1 MDSISNDDNQLRLRL
16 ALDAANMAVW
26 DSSVKN
32 GKIMD
37 GEVIWSDK
45 GAALLGFEKKPL
57 THSFKEF
64 LECVHADDRKHVH
77 DVLQSA
83 LEGLDDYALEYRV
96 IWPDSSI
103 HWLSAKAH
111 VFGNNEGKP
120 TRTLGIIW
128 DITKK
133 KQDELTNAEQKELA
147 EVTLGSIGDAVITT
161 DDTGKTKY
169 LNRVAEQLTGWSLE
183 QAKDKSIDTIF
194 QVVDEATGELYE
206 NVALKCLRLKQ
217 TIGVTSRSQL
227 ITKDHR
233 TIAIED
239 SAAPI
244 RSKDGRVLGAVL
256 VFHDVSHE
264 RQLNHQLSWQA
275 SHDALTSLINRR
287 EFEIHL
293 AGALATAKSEHDTH
307 ALLYMDLDQFKV
319 INDTCGH
326 NAGDA
331 LLQVLTKMLQE
342 KMRDSDILA
351 RLGGDEFG
359 VLLLNCPVEQ
369 AHYLADNLRTAVKDF
384 RFVWDKHTFEIGVS
398 IGLVAINADSKSMS
412 ELLIAADQACYIAK
426 EQGRNRVHLYQE
438 SDLALARRHG
448 EMLWVAR
455 LSEAMERNHFRLYKQ
470 PIVSLNGSSHR
481 HEEILI
487 RIVNGNGELILP
499 GAFIPAAER
508 YDMMLQIDRWVIRK
522 LCHHIRQQHGEMN
535 LLRKDAS
542 TNALSTSYSI
552 NLSGISLND
561 NSLHQY
567 IAEQFQ
573 EFGVSPEHISFEI
586 TETAVIANMANA
598 QLFMEK
604 IKKLGC
610 RFALDDF
617 GSGLSSFAY
626 LKAFPVD
633 YLKIDGL
640 FVRDIATNAIN
651 RAMVSAINEV
661 GHVMGIKTIA
671 EYVENDDTLESVRN
685 IGIDYAQGYAVGK
698 LEPLILPSESF
709 NA

>member
-1 MDSISNDDNQLRLRL
+1 MSNEDNQMRLRL

-26 DSSVKN
+26 DSSVRD
-32 GKIMD
+32 GSVMD
-37 GEVIWSDK
+37 GEVIWSDH
-45 GAALLGFEKKPL
+45 GAALLGFEQKQLK
-57 THSFKEF
+57 HQFKDF
-64 LECVHADDRKHVH
+64 IGYVHADDRKYVY
-77 DVLQSA
+77 DVLQNAINTLS
-83 LEGLDDYALEYRV
+83 DYALEYRV
-96 IWPDSSI
+96 VWPDGSI

-111 VFGNNEGKP
+111 VFGNKSGNP
-120 TRTLGIIW
+120 VRTLGIIW
-128 DITKK
+128 DVTQK
-133 KQDELTNAEQKELA
+133 KQDEITIAQQKELA

-161 DDTGKTKY
+161 DDNGKTQY
-169 LNRVAEQLTGWSLE
+169 LNRVAEQLTGWSLDH
-183 QAKDKSIDTIF
+183 AKGRDIEAIF
-194 QVVDEATGELYE
+194 KVVDEATGELYE
-206 NVALKCLRLKQ
+206 NVAKKCLRLKQ
-217 TIGVTSRSQL
+217 TIGVSSRSQL
-227 ITKDHR
+227 MTKDHR
-233 TIAIED
+233 KIAIED

-244 RSKDGRVLGAVL
+244 RSKDGCVLGAVV

-293 AGALATAKSEHDTH
+293 AGALATAKTEHDTH
-307 ALLYMDLDQFKV
+307 ALFYMDLDQFKV

-359 VLLLNCPVEQ
+359 VLLLSCPIEQ

-398 IGLVAINADSKSMS
+398 IGLVEINADSKSMS

-438 SDLALARRHG
+438 SDLALARRQG

-455 LSEAMERNHFRLYKQ
+455 LADAMERNHFRLFKQ
-470 PIVSLNGSSHR
+470 PIVSLNGSPHR

-487 RIVNGNGELILP
+487 RIANGNGELILP

-508 YDMMLQIDRWVIRK
+508 YDMMLQIDRWVIRN
-522 LCHHIRQQHGEMN
+522 LCRHIRQQHDGMDLFRQN
-535 LLRKDAS
+535 GSA
-542 TNALSTSYSI
+542 NGLSTSYSI

-598 QLFMEK
+598 QFFMEK

-651 RAMVSAINEV
+651 HAMVSAINEV
-661 GHVMGIKTIA
+661 GHVMGIKTVA
-671 EYVENDDTLESVRN
+671 EYVENDIILESVRN
-685 IGIDYAQGYAVGK
+685 IGVDYAQGYAVGE
-698 LEPLILPSESF
+698 LEPLVFAGEVSMHKI
-709 NA
+709 

>member
-1 MDSISNDDNQLRLRL
+1 MSHDDNQIRLRL

-26 DSSVKN
+26 DSSVRN
-32 GKIMD
+32 GTVMD
-37 GEVIWSDK
+37 GEVIWSDN
-45 GAALLGFEKKPL
+45 GAALLGFEQKQLK
-57 THSFKEF
+57 HRFKDF
-64 LECVHADDRKHVH
+64 IACVHVDDRKHVH
-77 DVLQSA
+77 DVLQNA
-83 LEGLDDYALEYRV
+83 INNMCDYALEYRV
-96 IWPDSSI
+96 VWPDKSV

-111 VFGNNEGKP
+111 VFSNGDGTP
-120 TRTLGIIW
+120 IRTLGIIW
-128 DITKK
+128 DITQK
-133 KQDELTNAEQKELA
+133 KQDEITIAEQKELA
-147 EVTLGSIGDAVITT
+147 EVTLGSIGDAVLTT
-161 DDTGKTKY
+161 DNNGKTQY
-169 LNRVAEQLTGWSLE
+169 LNRVAEQLTGWSLD
-183 QAKDKSIDTIF
+183 QAKGVDIDVIF
-194 QVVDEATGELYE
+194 KVVDEATGELYE
-206 NVALKCLRLKQ
+206 NVAKKCLRLNQ

-233 TIAIED
+233 NIAIED

-244 RSKDGRVLGAVL
+244 RSKDGHVLGAVV

-293 AGALATAKSEHDTH
+293 AGALSTAKSEHDTH

-331 LLQVLTKMLQE
+331 LLQLLTKMLQE

-359 VLLLNCPVEQ
+359 VLLLSCPVEQ
-369 AHYLADNLRTAVKDF
+369 AHYLADDLRTAVKDF

-398 IGLVAINADSKSMS
+398 IGLVEINADSKSMS

-448 EMLWVAR
+448 EMLWVTR
-455 LSEAMERNHFRLYKQ
+455 LSDAIERNHFRLYRQ
-470 PIVSLNGSSHR
+470 PIVSLKGSSHR
-481 HEEILI
+481 HEEVLI
-487 RIVNGNGELILP
+487 RIANGNGELILP

-508 YDMMLQIDRWVIRK
+508 YDMMLQIDRWVIRA
-522 LCHHIRQQHGEMN
+522 LCHYIKKQRDERNSLRQANGSVI
-535 LLRKDAS
+535 DS
-542 TNALSTSYSI
+542 STSYSI

-567 IAEQFQ
+567 IAEQFD
-573 EFGVSPEHISFEI
+573 EFDVAPENISFEI
-586 TETAVIANMANA
+586 TETAVIANLANA
-598 QLFMEK
+598 QLFMEN

-651 RAMVSAINEV
+651 HAMVSAINEV
-661 GHVMGIKTIA
+661 GHVMGIKTVA
-671 EYVENDDTLESVRN
+671 EYVENDIILESVRN
-685 IGIDYAQGYAVGK
+685 IGVDYAQGYAVGE
-698 LEPLILPSESF
+698 LEPLVFAGENF